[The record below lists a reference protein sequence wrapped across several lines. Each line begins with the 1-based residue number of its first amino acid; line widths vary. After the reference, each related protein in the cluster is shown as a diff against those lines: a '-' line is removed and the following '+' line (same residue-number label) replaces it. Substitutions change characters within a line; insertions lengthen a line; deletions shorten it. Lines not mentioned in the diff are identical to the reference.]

1 MQPALAKIEYRGFR
15 RGFLKTV
22 CGGQAPASMGQGN
35 CLGVRESVS
44 PSNCLDSWKE
54 IAAHLKRTVRTVQR
68 WERNEGLPVNRHLHA
83 RASSVYARKSEIDA
97 WWNRESDQ
105 KEKVLPSAYRQ
116 TNSREAAASCRSS
129 IVRPVT
135 RLRRTATL
143 PFTPSHNLASEVA
156 AIEICC
162 IDEVT
167 GRLTPL
173 LQFEIRVAKCP
184 ARANR
189 AAAH

>member
-15 RGFLKTV
+15 RGVLKNMG
-22 CGGQAPASMGQGN
+22 GGQTPASMRQGN
-35 CLGVRESVS
+35 RLGVRESVA
-44 PSNCLDSWKE
+44 PGNCLDSWKE

-68 WERNEGLPVNRHLHA
+68 WERNEGLPVHRHLHA

-105 KEKVLPSAYRQ
+105 KERGLPSGCRQ
-116 TNSREAAASCRSS
+116 TNFPDAATLRSS
-129 IVRPVT
+129 SIIRPVT
-135 RLRRTATL
+135 RLSRSTTL
-143 PFTPSHNLASEVA
+143 PFTPSQKLASDVT

-167 GRLTPL
+167 GRVTPL
-173 LQFEIRVAKCP
+173 LQFQIRVTKCP
-184 ARANR
+184 VRANQ

>member
-15 RGFLKTV
+15 RGFLKNV
-22 CGGQAPASMGQGN
+22 GSGQAPALMRQDN
-35 CLGVRESVS
+35 RLGVRESVS

-97 WWNRESDQ
+97 WWNREPDQ
-105 KEKVLPSAYRQ
+105 KERGLLSLCRQ
-116 TNSREAAASCRSS
+116 TNSRKADTSCSTSIIRS
-129 IVRPVT
+129 VT
-135 RLRRTATL
+135 RQRRSATL
-143 PFTPSHNLASEVA
+143 PFTPSQRLASEVT

-167 GRLTPL
+167 GRVTPQ
-173 LQFEIRVAKCP
+173 LQFRFVLRT
-184 ARANR
+184 AR
-189 AAAH
+189 